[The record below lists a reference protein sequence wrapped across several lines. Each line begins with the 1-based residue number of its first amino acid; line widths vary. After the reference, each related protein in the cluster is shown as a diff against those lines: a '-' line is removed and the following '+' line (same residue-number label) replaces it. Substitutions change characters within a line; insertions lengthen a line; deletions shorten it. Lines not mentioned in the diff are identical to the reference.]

1 MTIANLD
8 QSRRQLGLASIRRRA
23 APEPPVGL
31 AHLNPRLARVLA
43 ARGVSDPSQLDH
55 ELAAILPPTGMP
67 DLERAAEL
75 VADAIEAGDE
85 IVVIGDFDADG
96 ATATALCLRAL
107 RAMGATR
114 VDFRIPDRQRHGY
127 GLSPALV
134 AELERVPGL
143 VLTVDNGVSA
153 HSGVAAAKAL
163 GCRVVVTDHHL
174 PGDTLPDAEAI
185 VNPNRTE
192 ATFGSRAL
200 AGVGVAFYLL
210 AAVRAELDRRG
221 QFADRGRPNL
231 ANWLDLVALGTVA
244 DVVEL
249 DDNNRRLVAQ
259 GLARIRAQQCAPG
272 ILALFAE
279 SGRDP
284 REAQSRDL
292 GFAIGPRLN
301 AAGRLENMRL
311 GVECL
316 LADDPAEARRLA
328 AELDRINRERRSVE
342 RDMLDTVAM
351 DLERALG
358 GQGDVP
364 PEQAAEW
371 VRYDPG
377 FHPGVIG
384 IVAGRLKTRWAR
396 PVFVFAPAEVGVDN
410 GLLKGSGRSIPGI
423 HLRDLLVEIDARHP
437 GLIEGFGGHA
447 MAAGLSLGTG
457 RLEAF
462 RHAFADAVARFDE
475 RLPEGR
481 EVLTDGPLATEDF
494 HLDFVSL
501 LDRHGPWGTGFPE
514 PLFDNVF
521 DVLEKTALKDGKHW
535 RLVVRPVDAADRR
548 SMDAIWFHAP
558 DALPPG
564 RRWQIAYRPVIDTFR
579 GQRRLKLF
587 VETALPVT

>member
-1 MTIANLD
+1 MTTASVK
-8 QSRRQLGLASIRRRA
+8 QEARKLGLATIRRRET
-23 APEPPVGL
+23 PEPAAGL

-43 ARGVSDPSQLDH
+43 ARGINDPAQLNHD
-55 ELAAILPPTGMP
+55 LAALLPPAGMP

-75 VADAIEAGDE
+75 IADAVEAGRQ
-85 IVVIGDFDADG
+85 ILVVGDFDADG

-107 RAMGATR
+107 TAMGATR

-127 GLSPALV
+127 GLSPALLEEMEV
-134 AELERVPGL
+134 APDL

-153 HSGVAAAKAL
+153 HAGVAAAKAM
-163 GCRVVVTDHHL
+163 GCQVVVSDHHL
-174 PGDTLPDAEAI
+174 PSDTLPGADAI
-185 VNPNRTE
+185 VNPNRADANFE
-192 ATFGSRAL
+192 SGAL

-210 AAVRAELDRRG
+210 AAVRAELDRRDW
-221 QFADRGRPNL
+221 FAERQRPNL
-231 ANWLDLVALGTVA
+231 ASWLDLVALGTVA

-259 GLARIRAQQCAPG
+259 GLARIRAQQCTPG

-279 SGRDP
+279 AGRDP
-284 REAQSRDL
+284 REAQSSAL

-316 LADDPAEARRLA
+316 LADDPAKARRLA

-342 RDMLDTVAM
+342 RDMLETVAA

-358 GQGDVP
+358 GQGDTP
-364 PEQAAEW
+364 PKQATDW

-384 IVAGRLKTRWAR
+384 IVAGRLKTRWVR
-396 PVFVFAPAEVGVDN
+396 PVFVFAPAEVGNDN

-447 MAAGLSLGTG
+447 MAAGLSLDSG
-457 RLEAF
+457 RIEAF
-462 RHAFADAVARFDE
+462 RAAFAAVMARFE
-475 RLPEGR
+475 ARLPHGR
-481 EVLTDGPLATEDF
+481 EVLTDGPLAAEDF

-514 PLFDNVF
+514 PLFDNAFEVI
-521 DVLEKTALKDGKHW
+521 DKTALKGGKHW
-535 RLVVRPVDAADRR
+535 RLSVRPVDAPAGRPL
-548 SMDAIWFHAP
+548 DAIWFNAP
-558 DALPPG
+558 DPLPPG
-564 RRWQIAYRPVIDTFR
+564 RHWQIAYRPAIDSFR

-587 VETALPVT
+587 VETALPVR